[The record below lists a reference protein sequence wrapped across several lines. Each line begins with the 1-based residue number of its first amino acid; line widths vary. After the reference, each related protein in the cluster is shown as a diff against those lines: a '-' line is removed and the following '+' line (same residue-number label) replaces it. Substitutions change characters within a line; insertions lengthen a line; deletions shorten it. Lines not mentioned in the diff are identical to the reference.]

1 MEQNYLLTTID
12 NPYNPFVDFTSWY
25 MFDCE
30 KGYNTSSRLARI
42 ANIGSEMTQ
51 KEIDEETDRAMNLIV
66 KYDFDDKY
74 IKGTEEQ
81 IEKWLEVRENFQ
93 ESEENN
99 EKVDKNSENVEE
111 NNKNTENAD

>member
-1 MEQNYLLTTID
+1 MEENYLLTTID

-81 IEKWLEVRENFQ
+81 IGKWLEVRENFQ

-99 EKVDKNSENVEE
+99 EKVDENSENVEE
-111 NNKNTENAD
+111 KNKNTENAD

>member
-81 IEKWLEVRENFQ
+81 IGKWLEVRENFQ

-99 EKVDKNSENVEE
+99 EKVDENSENVEE
-111 NNKNTENAD
+111 KNKNTENAD

>member
-1 MEQNYLLTTID
+1 
-12 NPYNPFVDFTSWY
+12 

-30 KGYNTSSRLARI
+30 KGYNTASRVARI
-42 ANIGSEMTQ
+42 ANISPEMTQ

-66 KYDFDDKY
+66 KYDFEDKY

-81 IEKWLEVRENFQ
+81 IEKLLKAREDFQ
-93 ESEENN
+93 EAEE
-99 EKVDKNSENVEE
+99 NSENVEE

>member
-30 KGYNTSSRLARI
+30 KGYNTASRVARI
-42 ANIGSEMTQ
+42 ANISPEMTQ

-66 KYDFDDKY
+66 KYDFEDKY

-81 IEKWLEVRENFQ
+81 IGKWLKAREDFQ
-93 ESEENN
+93 EAEENN
-99 EKVDKNSENVEE
+99 EKVNENSENVEK

>member
-12 NPYNPFVDFTSWY
+12 NPYNPFDDFTSWY

-30 KGYNTSSRLARI
+30 KGYNTASRVARI
-42 ANIGSEMTQ
+42 ANISPEMTQ

-66 KYDFDDKY
+66 KYDFEDKY

-81 IEKWLEVRENFQ
+81 IGKWLKAREDFQ
-93 ESEENN
+93 EAEENN
-99 EKVDKNSENVEE
+99 EKVDKNSEKAEE
-111 NNKNTENAD
+111 K